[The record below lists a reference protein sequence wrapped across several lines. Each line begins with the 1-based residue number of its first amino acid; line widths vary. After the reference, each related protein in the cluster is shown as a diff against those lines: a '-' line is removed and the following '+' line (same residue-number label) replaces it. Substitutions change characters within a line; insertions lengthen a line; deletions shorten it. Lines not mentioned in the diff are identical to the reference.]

1 MAPRERRPGGR
12 RATGL
17 AIASAVLVAACASRP
32 PQPSPTELVGEVLSL
47 LAVGDVEAADQLS
60 DRAQRRYPAD
70 GGVAACR
77 ATVHDLFWR
86 DDLAIAAWRDVV
98 SSKDRAGWT
107 QAEAR
112 GRLGDQLFAAGR
124 FGESL
129 APLLAGAVGAD
140 SVRRRSLVAVAREL
154 PFRRKQSGQLVA
166 EQPLLEGALPE
177 FACTIGE
184 LRRPFAVD
192 TGSSMTAVS
201 RTLAQQG
208 AARATSDAGAI
219 PDGTGKMIPASF
231 GVLDGFAVGEIWFGS
246 VPVLVV
252 DDERLAMRDLYGGP
266 ERVPVGV
273 LGLDLLSQFRMT
285 LDPVRRSLVL
295 ELPRGLPAASS
306 VQCLRSQ
313 GRCLVPVAIEGEQL
327 WFVLDTGASHSS
339 LTQQGLAKLPGGE
352 SRATPGFRRVR
363 TAAGGGLSVR
373 EVRNLV
379 LRVSQTRFSGVDL
392 PVVTRESRGLVPVH
406 GVLGIDLLR
415 QCRMTIDG
423 GRARMEPSQQ

>member
-1 MAPRERRPGGR
+1 MASGERSSGLGR
-12 RATGL
+12 
-17 AIASAVLVAACASRP
+17 AIALAAIATTLAACASKR
-32 PQPSPTELVGEVLSL
+32 PQPSPVQLVEEVLNL
-47 LAVGDVEAADQLS
+47 LAAGEIDAADKAS
-60 DRAQRRYPAD
+60 DRAQKRYPGD

-77 ATVHDLFWR
+77 ASVHDLLWR

-98 SSKDRAGWT
+98 ASKDRAGWT
-107 QAEAR
+107 MAEAR

-129 APLLAGAVGAD
+129 APLLAGAVGDEA
-140 SVRRRSLVAVAREL
+140 VRRRSLVAVAREL
-154 PFRRKQSGQLVA
+154 PFRRKQVGPLVT
-166 EQPLLEGALPE
+166 EQPLLDGALPE

-192 TGSSMTAVS
+192 TGSSMTAIS

-208 AARATSDAGAI
+208 AVRASNDAGSV
-219 PDGTGKMIPASF
+219 PDGTGKMIPASL
-231 GVLDGFAVGEIWFGS
+231 GVLDAFAVGDIWFGT

-252 DDERLAMRDLYGGP
+252 DDERLSMRDLYGGP
-266 ERVPVGV
+266 ERAPVGV
-273 LGLDLLSQFRMT
+273 LGLDLLNLFRMT
-285 LDPVRRSLVL
+285 LDPVRKSLVL
-295 ELPRGLPAASS
+295 ELPRALPPATS

-339 LTQQGLAKLPGGE
+339 LTNEGLAKLPGGE
-352 SRATPGFRRVR
+352 ERATPGFRRVR
-363 TAAGGGLSVR
+363 TAAGGGMSVR
-373 EVRNLV
+373 EVKNLV

-392 PVVTRESRGLVPVH
+392 PVVARQARGLVPVH

-415 QCRMTIDG
+415 QCRMTLDG
-423 GRARMEPSQQ
+423 GRARMEPSQR